1 MNNYIK
7 IKKMKKL
14 LFIALLIAFKINA
27 NATIV
32 YASSFGWNAT
42 DATSAFQ
49 AAINSSADT
58 IIIDMQVSDWIV
70 GPNVFSDIHNKTIIF
85 QPGVVLQAKPGA
97 FISTSDCLLDLR
109 RASNIKIIG
118 YGAIFQMHKAEYAAL
133 ADGGEWRASI
143 SLTACDTIEVYGLK
157 LNESG
162 GDGVY
167 ITGRPYCEN
176 VKLKD
181 LWCDNQYRQ
190 GISVISAKH
199 LLVQNCWFTNTSGT
213 LPECGLDIETN
224 DSANSIIDVV
234 FENCRFTGNHGSGIA
249 LGFANSNDSTAPVD
263 MTFRD
268 CYLSG
273 NHDISNAYVACEINI
288 GASVKNA
295 VKGTAKFERCLVE
308 NSQWT
313 VVSMRKPADSYL
325 VSFDDCVFLNVSQH
339 KGLTYNSPIW
349 IEVTDYY
356 NPCPRF
362 GGIAFN
368 NCLISYTNNYTILGS
383 YGDIATSPGMGN
395 VHLNNL
401 TVFSP
406 ISNININVTAGGGAP
421 DTSCKFIF
429 KKYLKAPETNVY
441 LSSDHNM
448 TDSIGGK
455 FNVQA
460 LRTSCNLTFP
470 IGVTYNVSGTATQ
483 GIDMN
488 LMNGFLIIPKNLHSH
503 YDTAHFIKEL
513 SYTAK
518 DFQLTID
525 SSSVIT
531 ISPSLLDT
539 TIALNCGATEV
550 QTLTNENKFTTYPNP
565 ASGFIK
571 IKFNDNY
578 EGPIQV
584 INETG
589 QIVLSQKA
597 HSEENLINMNGFAK
611 GMYFIR
617 IQLGERCYQQ
627 KIINL

>member
-1 MNNYIK
+1 
-7 IKKMKKL
+7 MKKN
-14 LFIALLIAFKINA
+14 LFVALLLAFKINA
-27 NATIV
+27 HATVV
-32 YASSFGWNAT
+32 YASTFGWNAL
-42 DATSAFQ
+42 DATIAFQ
-49 AAINSSADT
+49 SAITSDADT
-58 IIIDMQVSDWIV
+58 IIIDKQASDWIV

-97 FISTSDCLLDLR
+97 FPGTSDCLFDLR
-109 RASNIKIIG
+109 SASNIKILG
-118 YGAIFQMHKAEYAAL
+118 YGATFQMHKAEYATL

-176 VKLKD
+176 IILKD

-288 GASVKNA
+288 GASPKNA
-295 VKGTAKFERCLVE
+295 VQGTAKFERCLVE

-349 IEVTDYY
+349 VEVTDYY

-362 GGIAFN
+362 GGIMFN
-368 NCLISYTNNYTILGS
+368 NCLLSYGTNYTILGS
-383 YGDIATSPGMGN
+383 YGNIATCPGMGK
-395 VHLNNL
+395 VYLNNL

-406 ISNININVTAGGGAP
+406 ISNISINTTAGGGAP

-429 KKYLKAPETNVY
+429 HKYLAAPVTNVY
-441 LSSDHNM
+441 LSSDHNV
-448 TDSIGGK
+448 TDSIGGN
-455 FNVQA
+455 FSLQA

-470 IGVTYNVSGTATQ
+470 VGFTYSVSGTATQ
-483 GIDMN
+483 GLDMN
-488 LMNGFLIIPKNLHSH
+488 LLNGFLIVPRNSH
-503 YDTAHFIKEL
+503 AHIDSARFIQK
-513 SYTAK
+513 SVYTPT
-518 DFQLTID
+518 DFQFTINNN
-525 SSSVIT
+525 SIVT
-531 ISPSLLDT
+531 ISPTLLDT
-539 TIALNCGATEV
+539 TATLNCGATEV
-550 QTLTNENKFTTYPNP
+550 QNLTNDHMFTIYPNP

-571 IKFNDNY
+571 IKLTDNY
-578 EGPIQV
+578 EGPVQV

-597 HSEENLINMNGFAK
+597 SSGENVINMNWLAK
-611 GMYFIR
+611 GIYIIR
-617 IQLGERCYQQ
+617 IQMGERSFQE
-627 KIINL
+627 KVINL